1 MRKLFT
7 LAIVFLASILQV
19 EAGQVNEQEARQKAM
34 SFMTKRS
41 MTRGL
46 TGLSRVYA
54 PLKTASAMESV
65 NDAPLYIFNLDG
77 GGYVIVSGDDRTS
90 EILGFS
96 EKGHINPNRM
106 PLNMRNWLDGYVKKI
121 QQLPA
126 NVMPQQQIA
135 GTRAVK
141 SDLSPKLH
149 TAWGQD
155 WPYNLHAPELNVVW
169 KDKERNVH
177 AATGCIATSMSQ
189 MMNYYRYPN
198 ATLIGADSYTG
209 TADVPVE
216 NQETGE
222 KDNVQVDW
230 VTENIPAGAVIDW
243 ANITDRYDGNST
255 EAQVEAVSRL
265 MQYCGSSVNMSYGI
279 ESTAGV
285 DDMVY
290 GLYDTFGY
298 KDVYLL
304 HQMNYDAQG
313 WIDAIYNVIS
323 KEGPVLFGGD
333 IPGDAGGHQFILDGY
348 KNIDGGE
355 YFYANWGW
363 DGEDDGY
370 MLLDVMSPG
379 WSLDDG
385 TVVKFTEKQVAT
397 PGMGPGG
404 VGVTSIDKNLYCEE
418 LSFGEDGKVYE
429 RRRQSDGFPVEYVFW
444 YFNYDHPHTSY
455 QMGIGF
461 FQNNSL
467 VDGFA
472 ITDRSGIDLPLFSG
486 WGAEWERGS
495 DLLPIGDGL
504 DDGVYQIKLICS
516 VADADAWKVCRFGDE
531 RAVTMTIKGNT
542 ATFGNPPSAI
552 TPVTK
557 DLRKDVDTGWYSL
570 SGISLNGAPSA
581 KGIYIH
587 NGRKVV
593 IK

>member
-1 MRKLFT
+1 MKKLLT
-7 LAIVFLASILQV
+7 LAIVLLAGILYA

-34 SFMTKRS
+34 TFMTKS
-41 MTRGL
+41 AKARG
-46 TGLSRVYA
+46 TTSLSRVFA

-96 EKGHINPNRM
+96 ENGHINPDRM
-106 PLNMRNWLDGYVKKI
+106 PLNMKNWLDGYVRKI

-126 NVMPQQQIA
+126 HVMPQQQIA
-135 GTRAVK
+135 GTRAAK
-141 SDLSPKLH
+141 ADLSPKLN

-155 WPYNLHAPELNVVW
+155 WPYNLHTPELNVVW
-169 KDKERNVH
+169 KDKEKTVH
-177 AATGCIATSMSQ
+177 AATGCAATSMAQ
-189 MMNYYRYPN
+189 MLNYYRYPN

-216 NQETGE
+216 DQATGE

-230 VTENIPAGAVIDW
+230 ATENIPAGAVIDW
-243 ANITDRYDGNST
+243 ANITDRYDKNST
-255 EAQVEAVSRL
+255 DAQIEAVSRL
-265 MQYCGSSVNMSYGI
+265 MQYCGSSVNMEYGW
-279 ESTAGV
+279 ESSAGN
-285 DDMVY
+285 DDVVY

-304 HQMNYDAQG
+304 HQSNYDAQG
-313 WIDAIYNVIS
+313 WVDAMYHVIS
-323 KEGPVLFGGD
+323 QEGPVIF
-333 IPGDAGGHQFILDGY
+333 AAEAKVSGGHMFILDGY
-348 KNIDGGE
+348 RNVDGGD

-379 WSLDDG
+379 WVFDDNG
-385 TVVKFTEKQVAT
+385 NEVGFTESQFAI
-397 PGMGPGG
+397 PGMGPEG

-418 LSFGEDGKVYE
+418 LAFGEEGKVYE
-429 RRRQSDGFPVEYVFW
+429 RRRQSDGFSVEYVFW
-444 YFNYDHPHTSY
+444 YYNYDHPHTSY
-455 QMGIGF
+455 QMGIGI

-467 VDGFA
+467 VDGFSL
-472 ITDRSGIDLPLFSG
+472 TDRSGMDIPLFVG

-495 DLLPIGDGL
+495 DLLPIGNGL

-531 RAVTMTIKGNT
+531 RAVTMTINGNT
-542 ATFGNPPSAI
+542 AFFGDAPSAI
-552 TPVTK
+552 TPVAK
-557 DLRKDVDTGWYSL
+557 DLRKDADTGWHTL
-570 SGISLNGAPSA
+570 SGITLNGAPSA